1 MMNQKFKITIP
12 KPCHK
17 NWNTM
22 AQEEKGRFC
31 GSCSKTVVD
40 FTKKSTTAIQE
51 YLVKNKNQAICG
63 HFYKKQL
70 YSITIEIPQI
80 TFHQQ
85 LPFQKLFILA
95 LFFVMGASLFS
106 CKYSDGKKQKIENI
120 IIVDTVKNI
129 EKEIDTL
136 KYFLKKETVVITKKR
151 TVPPSPAT
159 TGIIICE
166 ANTEKNTLLDIM
178 VAGELTEIGEDI
190 STEGDIEIV
199 DGMLELE
206 HKPDEEIIMGFI
218 IEESPRFK
226 EAENLSNKKSK
237 EDFNKRIKKFV
248 AENFDEKFTQNL
260 SLTGRKYKIFAEF
273 IIDKTGSTTDIR
285 VRAPHPKLKTA
296 FIKIL
301 KKLPQ
306 FIPGKQGGKVVKTKY
321 TLPITFVVE

>member
-31 GSCSKTVVD
+31 DSCSKTVVD

-51 YLVKNKNQAICG
+51 YLAKNKNQAICG
-63 HFYKKQL
+63 HFYKQQL
-70 YSITIEIPQI
+70 HSITIEIPQI

-85 LPFQKLFILA
+85 LSFQKLFILA

-106 CKYSDGKKQKIENI
+106 CQYSDGKKQKIENV
-120 IIVDTVKNI
+120 IIVDTVKHI

-136 KYFLKKETVVITKKR
+136 KHFLKKETVMISKKR
-151 TVPPSPAT
+151 TVTPPPAT

-166 ANTEKNTLLDIM
+166 TKTEKNTVLDIM
-178 VAGELTEIGEDI
+178 VAGELTEIREEI
-190 STEGDIEIV
+190 STEGAIEIV

-206 HKPDEEIIMGFI
+206 HEPDEEIVMGFI

-226 EAENLSNKKSK
+226 EAKNLSNKKSK
-237 EDFNKRIKKFV
+237 EDFDKKMKKFV
-248 AENFDEKFTQNL
+248 GENFDEKFTQNL
-260 SLTGRKYKIFAEF
+260 GLTERKYKIIAQF
-273 IIDKTGSTTDIR
+273 IIDKTGSITDIR
-285 VRAPHPKLKTA
+285 IRAPHPKLKIE

-321 TLPITFVVE
+321 TLPITFIVE